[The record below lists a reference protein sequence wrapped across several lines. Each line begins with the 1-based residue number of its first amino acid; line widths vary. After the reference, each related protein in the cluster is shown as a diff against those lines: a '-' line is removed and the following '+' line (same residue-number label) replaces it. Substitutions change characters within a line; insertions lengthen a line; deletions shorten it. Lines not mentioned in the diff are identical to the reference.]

1 MRQIL
6 RAGLVVAAL
15 ALAGCG
21 GGLPGFGSGSSAGG
35 EPAPGPATT
44 ARNFLLYGGATVPPS
59 LPDEEARIYG
69 CPAIGVLENAAAYR
83 GGGQTASSVS
93 YQASL
98 VNMVRECNV
107 QGNQMAIKVGVEG
120 RLLLGANGR
129 PGTYTVPVRV
139 VVKRRQEI
147 VQQRFTQLR
156 VTIPNGETQ
165 AEFAHVEDRIVV
177 PISAA
182 DPDDE
187 FDVYVGFDASG
198 NQARAQVR
206 RR

>member
-1 MRQIL
+1 
-6 RAGLVVAAL
+6 
-15 ALAGCG
+15 
-21 GGLPGFGSGSSAGG
+21 
-35 EPAPGPATT
+35 
-44 ARNFLLYGGATVPPS
+44 
-59 LPDEEARIYG
+59 
-69 CPAIGVLENAAAYR
+69 
-83 GGGQTASSVS
+83 
-93 YQASL
+93 
-98 VNMVRECNV
+98 
-107 QGNQMAIKVGVEG
+107 MAIKVGVEG
-120 RLLLGANGR
+120 RLLLGTNGR
-129 PGTYTVPVRV
+129 PGTFNVPVRV

-156 VTIPNGETQ
+156 VTIPNGESQ

>member
-1 MRQIL
+1 VILMRQVFQ
-6 RAGLVVAAL
+6 AGVVVAAL
-15 ALAGCG
+15 GLSGCG
-21 GGLPGFGSGSSAGG
+21 GGLPGFGSGG
-35 EPAPGPATT
+35 EPAAGPGTT

-59 LPDEEARIYG
+59 LPDEPDRIYG

-83 GGGQTASSVS
+83 VGGQTASSAN

-98 VNMVRECNV
+98 VNMVRECSV

-129 PGTYTVPVRV
+129 SGTFSVPVRV
-139 VVKRRQEI
+139 VVKRRQDI
-147 VQQRFTQLR
+147 VQQRFTRLN
-156 VTIPNGETQ
+156 VTVPNGETL

-177 PISAA
+177 PITAA

-187 FDVYVGFDASG
+187 YDVYVGFDASG
-198 NQARAQVR
+198 SQARAQVR